1 MSLATELLTRRTA
14 FKPKAYPQTPHNRAR
29 EEWNDRNGAL
39 IRQAYNWRL
48 AFFAEFLIVV
58 ILAAGLLYQSSHS
71 SIQPYLIEHNAQSGE
86 AIGLGALPAWHY
98 TPQEREYRYFLGA
111 WLQRVRAVSMD
122 PVVVKRNWLEAYRF
136 TTQGAANELNEWAQK
151 DERLS
156 RIGEETVSIEI
167 VSINPIAE
175 SHSYQ
180 MRWTETVRTRAG
192 ELKEERHMTGIFPV
206 KLEPPRSR
214 DEEDLRVNPLGIRID
229 AGFQWSKDA

>member
-14 FKPKAYPQTPHNRAR
+14 FKPKTYPQTPYNRAR
-29 EEWNDRNGAL
+29 EEWNDRTGAP
-39 IRQAYNWRL
+39 IRQAYHWRL
-48 AFFAEFLIVV
+48 AFFGQCLIVL
-58 ILAAGLLYQSSHS
+58 ILTAGLVYQASHS
-71 SIQPYLIEHNAQSGE
+71 SIEPYVIEHDAATGE
-86 AIGLGALPAWHY
+86 AVGLGALPAWHY

-136 TTQGAANELNEWAQK
+136 TTQSAANELNDWAQK
-151 DERLS
+151 DERLA
-156 RIGEETVSIEI
+156 RIGQESVSIQIE
-167 VSINPIAE
+167 SINPIAE

-180 MRWTETVRTRAG
+180 VRWTETVRTRAG

-206 KLEPPRSR
+206 RLEHPR

-229 AGFQWSKDA
+229 GGFQWSKDA